1 MASGISSSQ
10 ALSPTILSIV
20 KGPAYFGLKVPVFH
34 LSLRF
39 LVDNRTLSPALAS
52 TALLSWSAVAL
63 SLSWV
68 FLSFCLTCSHTAY
81 ISLAVSVA
89 AGTVAPEKSKST
101 GNFSCLL
108 VIT

>member
-1 MASGISSSQ
+1 M
-10 ALSPTILSIV
+10 
-20 KGPAYFGLKVPVFH
+20 GLKVPVLP

-39 LVDNRTLSPALAS
+39 LVDNRTLSLALTL
-52 TALLSWSAVAL
+52 TALLYSSAVAL

-68 FLSFCLTCSHTAY
+68 FLSYCPTWSHTAC

-101 GNFSCLL
+101 GNFSCLP
-108 VIT
+108 VII